1 MHILQNIVLKPLQI
15 QQLEIAGDD
24 SDSGLDSDG
33 NYGRVGGL
41 RRRTFASKNSV
52 RSEME
57 SRNENR
63 NSRPTSVLSRLVG
76 SSTPAFW
83 TYIAGRYKLYRIIFI
98 HKSTVERTDLKLVS
112 LQSHK

>member
-1 MHILQNIVLKPLQI
+1 MARKLGINRVSGINRGVTNQRNHCIELKPLQI

-83 TYIAGRYKLYRIIFI
+83 TYIAGRYNLYRI
-98 HKSTVERTDLKLVS
+98 KN
-112 LQSHK
+112 